1 MSELRISLA
10 VEDDLSEVVLRQIL
24 SRSGRPYTVARCLK
38 RGGFGYLRKKM
49 RDLNN
54 AAKNGLAF
62 LVLTDLDDITSCP
75 PTKLRTWLNVPIHPN
90 LLFRV
95 AVVEVESWVMAHRE
109 AFATFL
115 GIDVG
120 QIPHN
125 VDSIP
130 DPKRRLVNL
139 ARRARDRSLRQDLV
153 PATGATS
160 QTGPNYN
167 ARLTAFVEDYWD
179 LEQAIPNSESLRRAV
194 QRIRLYQPVRERGG

>member
-24 SRSGRPYTVARCLK
+24 RRSGRPYAVARCLK
-38 RGGFGYLRKKM
+38 RGGFGYLRKKI
-49 RDLNN
+49 RDFNN

-62 LVLTDLDDITSCP
+62 LVLTDMDNIASCP
-75 PTKLRTWLNVPIHPN
+75 PAKIRTWLSEPIHPN

-109 AFATFL
+109 GFANYL
-115 GIDVG
+115 GVDVV
-120 QIPHN
+120 QIPQN
-125 VDSIP
+125 VDSIS
-130 DPKRRLVNL
+130 DPKRWLVNL
-139 ARRARDRSLRQDLV
+139 ARRSRDRSLRQDLV

-167 ARLTAFVEDYWD
+167 ARLTSFVEDHWD
-179 LEQAIPNSESLRRAV
+179 LEEAIPNSESLRRAV
-194 QRIRLYQPVRERGG
+194 QRIRLYQPVREREG